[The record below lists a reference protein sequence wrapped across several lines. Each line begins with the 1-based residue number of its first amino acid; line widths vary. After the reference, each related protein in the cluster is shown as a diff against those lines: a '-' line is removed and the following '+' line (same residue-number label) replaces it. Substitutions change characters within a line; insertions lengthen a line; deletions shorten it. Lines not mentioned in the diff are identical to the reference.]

1 MQYLTELEATINDAL
16 HKIVAQAVT
25 ENKPEQ
31 EAMG

>member
-16 HKIVAQAVT
+16 HEVT
-25 ENKPEQ
+25 SRTVTKNEPEH